1 MIHFF
6 YRMDMSV
13 PGNNIIVVPDR
24 FRDPYIFENILSMQ
38 GEIFSGK
45 TVLDMSRVA
54 FMEPYSMLSFI
65 LMGRNYLRRSGEKLK
80 LINVPIHI
88 QQYLTRMDFFE
99 SGIFTMSEVLKENMM
114 FKRNSSSGRLLEIT
128 MIPNKERQSVNVI
141 SSVIALF
148 RKRASVILKYWMNDS
163 VTDYFVTVISELCQN
178 IFEHSLDSGYMAMQT
193 YRSGNENIARLVI
206 SDSGIGILKSFS
218 ARDDLNFS
226 GTAEL
231 IEMALTTPISSKRE
245 FGYGLCQVNSII
257 ERLKGVIFIRSGES
271 SLTALYDRKDKNTK
285 HIFHRNGLAHFEGT
299 QISISL
305 TA

>member
-1 MIHFF
+1 
-6 YRMDMSV
+6 MSTA
-13 PGNNIIVVPDR
+13 GNSNIIIPDR

-38 GEIFSGK
+38 DEILSGNSA
-45 TVLDMSRVA
+45 LDLSRVA
-54 FMEPYSMLSFI
+54 FMEPYSMLSFLI
-65 LMGRNYLRRSGEKLK
+65 MGRNYLRSNGEKLR
-80 LINVPIHI
+80 LVNVPIHI

-99 SGIFTMSEVLKENMM
+99 SSVFNMPEVLRDNMM
-114 FKRNSSSGRLLEIT
+114 FRRNASSSRLLEIT
-128 MIPNKERQSVNVI
+128 MIPNKERQSVDVI

-148 RKRASVILKYWMNDS
+148 RKRASLILKYWMNDS

-206 SDSGIGILKSFS
+206 SDSGVGILKSFS
-218 ARDDLNFS
+218 SREDLKYAS
-226 GTAEL
+226 VAEL

-257 ERLKGVIFIRSGES
+257 ERLKGVVFIRSGES
-271 SLTALYDRKDKNTK
+271 SLTALYDRKDTGTK
-285 HIFHRNGLAHFEGT
+285 YIFQRNGLARFGGT

>member
-1 MIHFF
+1 
-6 YRMDMSV
+6 
-13 PGNNIIVVPDR
+13 
-24 FRDPYIFENILSMQ
+24 MQ
-38 GEIFSGK
+38 EEIFSENA
-45 TVLDMSRVA
+45 VLDLSRVA
-54 FMEPYSMLSFI
+54 FMEPYSMLSFLLI
-65 LMGRNYLRRSGEKLK
+65 GRNYLRKSGEKLK
-80 LINVPIHI
+80 LVNVPIHI

-99 SGIFTMSEVLKENMM
+99 SGIFNMPEVLKDNMM
-114 FKRNSSSGRLLEIT
+114 FKRNASSSRLLEIT

-148 RKRASVILKYWMNDS
+148 RKRASLILKYWMSDS

-218 ARDDLNFS
+218 GRDDLHYT
-226 GTAEL
+226 GAAEL

-245 FGYGLCQVNSII
+245 FGYGLCQVNSIV
-257 ERLKGVIFIRSGES
+257 ERLKGVVFIRSGES
-271 SLTALYDRKDKNTK
+271 SLTALYDRKDKNSK
-285 HIFHRNGLAHFEGT
+285 HIFHRNGLVMFEGT

-305 TA
+305 SA

>member
-1 MIHFF
+1 
-6 YRMDMSV
+6 MSV
-13 PGNNIIVVPDR
+13 SENNIIIIPDR
-24 FRDPYIFENILSMQ
+24 FRDPYIFENVLSMQ
-38 GEIFSGK
+38 EEIFSENA
-45 TVLDMSRVA
+45 VLDLSRVA
-54 FMEPYSMLSFI
+54 FMEPYSMLSFLLI
-65 LMGRNYLRRSGEKLK
+65 GRNYLRKSGEKLK
-80 LINVPIHI
+80 LVNVPIHI

-99 SGIFTMSEVLKENMM
+99 SGIFNMPEVLKDNMM
-114 FKRNSSSGRLLEIT
+114 FKRNASSSRLLEIT

-148 RKRASVILKYWMNDS
+148 RKRASLILKYWMSDS

-218 ARDDLNFS
+218 GRDDLHYT
-226 GTAEL
+226 GAAEL

-245 FGYGLCQVNSII
+245 FGYGLCQVNSIV
-257 ERLKGVIFIRSGES
+257 ERLKGVVFIRSGES
-271 SLTALYDRKDKNTK
+271 SLTALYDRKDKNSK
-285 HIFHRNGLAHFEGT
+285 HIFHRNGLVMFEGT

-305 TA
+305 SA